1 MCHLPFVICHPAS
14 AIRHLPSVIR
24 HLPSVIRHLPSVI
37 RHLTFAIRLFAFPIP
52 RSEFLLPHF
61 SKGFER
67 SQQLPG
73 LGRLVTPEPLEPRAQ
88 IERRAVGPVGVRD
101 RFDGLVAGQQLLEVL
116 DVVRDDRVEDLGA
129 SAALLGRATIS
140 RQHWRWLK
148 EGSVRNRS
156 SRKFSHSSAANLGTS
171 TSQAT
176 KMTLSTGS

>member
-14 AIRHLPSVIR
+14 AIRHPA
-24 HLPSVIRHLPSVI
+24 SVIRHLPSVI

-73 LGRLVTPEPLEPRAQ
+73 LGRLVPPEPLEPRAQ
-88 IERRAVGPVGVRD
+88 IERRAVGPVGVHD

-116 DVVRDDRVEDLGA
+116 DVVRDDRVE
-129 SAALLGRATIS
+129 
-140 RQHWRWLK
+140 
-148 EGSVRNRS
+148 
-156 SRKFSHSSAANLGTS
+156 
-171 TSQAT
+171 
-176 KMTLSTGS
+176 